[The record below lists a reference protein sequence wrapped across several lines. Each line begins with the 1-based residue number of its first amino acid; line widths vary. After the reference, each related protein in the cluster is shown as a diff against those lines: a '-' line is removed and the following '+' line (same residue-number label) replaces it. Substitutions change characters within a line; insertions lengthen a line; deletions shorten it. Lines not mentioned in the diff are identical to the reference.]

1 MAPAF
6 DRSAISEMVNFN
18 TGLAEETNNLSPF
31 ASLGSPWEFNLR
43 DLGRWLQITSL
54 TGQYDLQP
62 LSPVEYLDT
71 KYTGRFRTQADQAT
85 SLNICRHFFHASSMS
100 RDHQDMVELPSELV
114 IGHSRLEKPSQV
126 LWTPIVAPLK
136 LPACLFNCAEVLIRC
151 LEVKWLPILT
161 GSEQSGQSSLV
172 KFLAAQRGVQLRVIC
187 LHSGTDTSNLIGG
200 FEQSNTERKL
210 IKIIEDIC
218 RLIESSLE
226 SSYVCRDTRAYKF
239 DMSLRDLNYVI
250 ILVSTHKVDFLTSC
264 VLQIFWQL
272 GRDQFSGQFETLE
285 HPLLELETGKSGCR
299 FEWVDGPLVTAMKK
313 GEWLLVKNSNLCS
326 ASVLDRLNPLFE
338 GAGRRQLAEKGM
350 TNRGIDT
357 VTPHNDFRI
366 VFAVNPRYGKLSHA
380 MRNRGVEIAFLPDP
394 QFSVWSLPMP
404 LCKFSRCYSLMTLR
418 LTFFCQTIQIPLL
431 STQLKTFTIP

>member
-1 MAPAF
+1 
-6 DRSAISEMVNFN
+6 
-18 TGLAEETNNLSPF
+18 
-31 ASLGSPWEFNLR
+31 
-43 DLGRWLQITSL
+43 
-54 TGQYDLQP
+54 
-62 LSPVEYLDT
+62 
-71 KYTGRFRTQADQAT
+71 
-85 SLNICRHFFHASSMS
+85 
-100 RDHQDMVELPSELV
+100 
-114 IGHSRLEKPSQV
+114 
-126 LWTPIVAPLK
+126 
-136 LPACLFNCAEVLIRC
+136 
-151 LEVKWLPILT
+151 
-161 GSEQSGQSSLV
+161 
-172 KFLAAQRGVQLRVIC
+172 
-187 LHSGTDTSNLIGG
+187 
-200 FEQSNTERKL
+200 
-210 IKIIEDIC
+210 
-218 RLIESSLE
+218 
-226 SSYVCRDTRAYKF
+226 
-239 DMSLRDLNYVI
+239 
-250 ILVSTHKVDFLTSC
+250 